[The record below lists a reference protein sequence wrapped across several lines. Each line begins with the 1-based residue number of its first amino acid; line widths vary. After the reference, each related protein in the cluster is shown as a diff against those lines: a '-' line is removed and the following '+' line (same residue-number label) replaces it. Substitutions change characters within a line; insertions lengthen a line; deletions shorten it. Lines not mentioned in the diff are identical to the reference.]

1 MDINELKENRHVTVT
16 KVQDGCYKVTP
27 EVGYALKFGDS
38 AFSDELY
45 LGKEFDTVV
54 SVVEYGKK
62 MFEEHK
68 AKYDGCT
75 LTSVKKGV
83 LEEIARYDDSSAVN
97 EFSIGGK
104 KVWIP
109 KDTRLGLRNNV
120 SDTEAIGGTEVTFWF
135 AGFGSLTVKTDA
147 AKQMLVALENYAFAC
162 YNVTAEHKAN
172 VEALTS
178 VEDVLGYDYTKG
190 YPDKLNFDI

>member
-1 MDINELKENRHVTVT
+1 MEKLLFKNKQSDRILRSDKDHVCLLLNEEKKDDGYMYDIEKIECNT
-16 KVQDGCYKVTP
+16 D
-27 EVGYALKFGDS
+27 D
-38 AFSDELY
+38 Y
-45 LGKEFDTVV
+45 LD
-54 SVVEYGKK
+54 
-62 MFEEHK
+62 
-68 AKYDGCT
+68 A
-75 LTSVKKGV
+75 VKKYV
-83 LEEIARYDDSSAVN
+83 TECIVSYDDSSAVN

-120 SDTEAIGGTEVTFWF
+120 SDTESIGGTEVTFWF
-135 AGFGSLTVKTDA
+135 NGLGSLTVKTEA
-147 AKQMLVALENYAFAC
+147 AKKMLIALENYAFAC

-190 YPDKLNFDI
+190 YPDKLNFTL

>member
-1 MDINELKENRHVTVT
+1 MEKYQMIFDTQQPVYTASTNG
-16 KVQDGCYKVTP
+16 KV
-27 EVGYALKFGDS
+27 
-38 AFSDELY
+38 LY
-45 LGKEFDTVV
+45 LTNGKE
-54 SVVEYGKK
+54 VEVNIS
-62 MFEEHK
+62 EEEK
-68 AKYDGCT
+68 AKKWQYDAAWLELGKCGAVT
-75 LTSVKKGV
+75 EAALLKAAKEGV
-83 LEEIARYDDSSAVN
+83 LDEIAKYDDSSAVN

-135 AGFGSLTVKTDA
+135 AGLGSLTVKTEA